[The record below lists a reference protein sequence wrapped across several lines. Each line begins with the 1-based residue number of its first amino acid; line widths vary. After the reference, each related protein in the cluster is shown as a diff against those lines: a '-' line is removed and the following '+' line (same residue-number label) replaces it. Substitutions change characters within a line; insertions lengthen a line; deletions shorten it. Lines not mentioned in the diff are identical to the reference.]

1 LLGLTWLR
9 LCDGLRRRR
18 NGWLKD
24 RTLSF
29 ITRLRLEQTSQ
40 SELVMLLL
48 VYLAMFFGTKLAVT
62 G

>member
-18 NGWLKD
+18 DAWLKD